1 METFTTSFAFLQN
14 LSPVQII
21 LVLFIILLLFGAK
34 RLPEL
39 GQGLGKFV
47 REFKKTT
54 SQIEEDIRSSIDEE
68 PAPKA
73 KVTPAPKAAPRK
85 LESEPVEVNPAAAN
99 GNPSDA

>member
-1 METFTTSFAFLQN
+1 MHTVTTSLAFLQN

-54 SQIEEDIRSSIDEE
+54 SQIEEDIRSSIEEE

-73 KVTPAPKAAPRK
+73 KPAAHTAPRR
-85 LESEPVEVNPAAAN
+85 LESEPLEVNPSEN
-99 GNPSDA
+99 GHKSEA